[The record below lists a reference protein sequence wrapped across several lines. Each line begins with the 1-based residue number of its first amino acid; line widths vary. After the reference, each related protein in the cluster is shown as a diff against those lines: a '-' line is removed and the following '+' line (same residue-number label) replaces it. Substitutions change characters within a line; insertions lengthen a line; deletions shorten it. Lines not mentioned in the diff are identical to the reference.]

1 MASTRNSYHFD
12 YVKAYGKDIGSA
24 DVVFPLDDVESIE
37 INGHRQRGYCGHVGE
52 TGKSSDGLYYRV
64 HLSDY
69 TFWVDP
75 SDYHELMDFLHDRQ
89 KAAIE
94 VVEQHRIER
103 DEYNQRHAQQLLAG
117 VHADPITDDIYWCY
131 IQGSPDADLQKKF
144 AKLTSAIAKK
154 CDEHGGRLYKT
165 AAKSAKYAI
174 MADYRYYTDD
184 NFDYRRASGYKVVTL
199 EQAVNYMGLQKLWDD
214 SVIQARLNEH
224 AKVLARPCQTGGTSI
239 TLTLPDIS
247 QTIADK
253 TRDTVSASAKKE
265 RVKYPPRKPVAYTP
279 PTEKPMASDAAPA
292 KKERV
297 KYPPRRPVAYTPPT
311 EKPMKSDA
319 APAKKDRVQYSP
331 HKPEDYTPPS
341 ANPVAKSIPPMPTPQ
356 PQPNKSGAAYALLK
370 VLGIILVALG
380 LFLSI
385 ASVIG
390 GFIFTAIGCL
400 ILQKRARIIEAAT
413 GQTVTNPFRRRWQ
426 IVVSVAFV
434 LLAAAGA
441 LTPDP
446 VSKIS
451 LNGLVSTQLEVPE
464 ATSISY
470 KYEPADASTDNIICE
485 SSDTAVATVEISSIK
500 NGVVNCLVTPL
511 SAGDVTISC
520 KSGSAEAP
528 VLEMS
533 VTDPTAEEEAAAER
547 KATEEAAA
555 EQTAAEQTATQT
567 TGRTVYVTPTGKRYH
582 YSASCAGENAT
593 EATLEQAQNMG
604 LTPCKNCASG

>member
-1 MASTRNSYHFD
+1 MASPRNRYHFD

-24 DVVFPLDDVESIE
+24 DVVFPPDDVESIE

-89 KAAIE
+89 KTAIE
-94 VVEQHRIER
+94 VVERHRLER
-103 DEYNQRHAQQLLAG
+103 DEYNQRHAKQLLAG
-117 VHADPITDDIYWCY
+117 VNADPITDDIYWCY

-184 NFDYRRASGYKVVTL
+184 NFDYRRESGYKVVTL

-224 AKVLARPCQTGGTSI
+224 AKVLARPRQSAGTSI

-253 TRDTVSASAKKE
+253 TQNTISVSAKKE

-297 KYPPRRPVAYTPPT
+297 KYPPCKPVAYTRPA
-311 EKPMKSDA
+311 EKPMASDDT
-319 APAKKDRVQYSP
+319 PAKKKHAKYSP
-331 HKPEDYTPPS
+331 RKPEDDTQPS
-341 ANPVAKSIPPMPTPQ
+341 ANPVATESTPPT
-356 PQPNKSGAAYALLK
+356 
-370 VLGIILVALG
+370 
-380 LFLSI
+380 
-385 ASVIG
+385 
-390 GFIFTAIGCL
+390 
-400 ILQKRARIIEAAT
+400 
-413 GQTVTNPFRRRWQ
+413 
-426 IVVSVAFV
+426 
-434 LLAAAGA
+434 
-441 LTPDP
+441 
-446 VSKIS
+446 
-451 LNGLVSTQLEVPE
+451 
-464 ATSISY
+464 
-470 KYEPADASTDNIICE
+470 EPADAIMAAYEKNPKGYTLQIKIIKVLAPLLCVMAAVLMLVSPIVSAIFYLFGVALSTIPRTFKE
-485 SSDTAVATVEISSIK
+485 KQSDQP
-500 NGVVNCLVTPL
+500 VTPPY
-511 SAGDVTISC
+511 
-520 KSGSAEAP
+520 K
-528 VLEMS
+528 
-533 VTDPTAEEEAAAER
+533 R
-547 KATEEAAA
+547 KAVIVA
-555 EQTAAEQTATQT
+555 
-567 TGRTVYVTPTGKRYH
+567 VVFLILWLILCV
-582 YSASCAGENAT
+582 SI
-593 EATLEQAQNMG
+593 
-604 LTPCKNCASG
+604 

>member
-52 TGKSSDGLYYRV
+52 TGKSSDGIYYRV

-94 VVEQHRIER
+94 VVEQHRLER
-103 DEYNQRHAQQLLAG
+103 DEYNQRHAKQLLAG
-117 VHADPITDDIYWCY
+117 VNADPITDDIYWCY

-214 SVIQARLNEH
+214 SVIQARLNKH

-265 RVKYPPRKPVAYTP
+265 RVKYPPRKPVAYTQ
-279 PTEKPMASDAAPA
+279 PTEKTTADESKTPVEPVDA
-292 KKERV
+292 
-297 KYPPRRPVAYTPPT
+297 
-311 EKPMKSDA
+311 M
-319 APAKKDRVQYSP
+319 
-331 HKPEDYTPPS
+331 
-341 ANPVAKSIPPMPTPQ
+341 M
-356 PQPNKSGAAYALLK
+356 AAYEKNPKGYKLSMKITRVFAPLLC
-370 VLGIILVALG
+370 IMAAILML
-380 LFLSI
+380 
-385 ASVIG
+385 ASPI
-390 GFIFTAIGCL
+390 
-400 ILQKRARIIEAAT
+400 
-413 GQTVTNPFRRRWQ
+413 
-426 IVVSVAFV
+426 
-434 LLAAAGA
+434 
-441 LTPDP
+441 
-446 VSKIS
+446 
-451 LNGLVSTQLEVPE
+451 
-464 ATSISY
+464 
-470 KYEPADASTDNIICE
+470 
-485 SSDTAVATVEISSIK
+485 ISSIIYLCGIWLSTLPRTFK
-500 NGVVNCLVTPL
+500 EQQNNQPVTPFYKRKAVIAAL
-511 SAGDVTISC
+511 VFLVIWLILC
-520 KSGSAEAP
+520 
-528 VLEMS
+528 MS
-533 VTDPTAEEEAAAER
+533 V
-547 KATEEAAA
+547 
-555 EQTAAEQTATQT
+555 
-567 TGRTVYVTPTGKRYH
+567 
-582 YSASCAGENAT
+582 S
-593 EATLEQAQNMG
+593 
-604 LTPCKNCASG
+604 

>member
-12 YVKAYGKDIGSA
+12 YVKAYGKNIGSA

-75 SDYHELMDFLHDRQ
+75 SDYHQLMDFLHDRQ

-214 SVIQARLNEH
+214 SVIQARLNKH

-265 RVKYPPRKPVAYTP
+265 RVKYPPRKPVAYTQ
-279 PTEKPMASDAAPA
+279 PTEKTTADESKTPVEPVDA
-292 KKERV
+292 
-297 KYPPRRPVAYTPPT
+297 
-311 EKPMKSDA
+311 M
-319 APAKKDRVQYSP
+319 
-331 HKPEDYTPPS
+331 
-341 ANPVAKSIPPMPTPQ
+341 M
-356 PQPNKSGAAYALLK
+356 AAYEKNPKGYKLSMKITRVFAPLLC
-370 VLGIILVALG
+370 IMAAILML
-380 LFLSI
+380 
-385 ASVIG
+385 ASPI
-390 GFIFTAIGCL
+390 
-400 ILQKRARIIEAAT
+400 
-413 GQTVTNPFRRRWQ
+413 
-426 IVVSVAFV
+426 
-434 LLAAAGA
+434 
-441 LTPDP
+441 
-446 VSKIS
+446 
-451 LNGLVSTQLEVPE
+451 
-464 ATSISY
+464 
-470 KYEPADASTDNIICE
+470 
-485 SSDTAVATVEISSIK
+485 ISSIIYLCGIWLSTLPRTFK
-500 NGVVNCLVTPL
+500 EQQNNQPVTPFYKRKAVIAAL
-511 SAGDVTISC
+511 VFLVIWLILC
-520 KSGSAEAP
+520 
-528 VLEMS
+528 MS
-533 VTDPTAEEEAAAER
+533 V
-547 KATEEAAA
+547 
-555 EQTAAEQTATQT
+555 
-567 TGRTVYVTPTGKRYH
+567 
-582 YSASCAGENAT
+582 S
-593 EATLEQAQNMG
+593 
-604 LTPCKNCASG
+604 